1 MPVSMWTLFVA
12 LLYAVAFGAALHL
25 LYDAV
30 RVLRILCG
38 VRYPGTVGERLHARP
53 LPLLHGGK
61 HESLVTPGA
70 KKESS
75 AARGAKKE
83 SSAARGAK
91 KESSAA
97 RGAKKESSTARG
109 AKKESSTA
117 PGAKKESPAARGA
130 RWVQNGIIFIT
141 DVLFC
146 LLAAALFSLFIYW
159 QNDGA
164 FRAVLLFGAVIGY
177 ALFHVTFGR
186 LLLSF
191 STVVAFGCHALFAYT
206 VCLLRFP
213 LAVLCRA
220 AAITGRWAV
229 RLLRCLSG
237 AVWERLIL
245 PRQSKRR
252 EDRRLAAAYRD
263 LPP

>member
-1 MPVSMWTLFVA
+1 MPVSMWALFVA

-38 VRYPGTVGERLHARP
+38 VRYPGTVGERLRARP
-53 LPLLHGGK
+53 LPLLHGVK
-61 HESLVTPGA
+61 HDSQTAHGA
-70 KKESS
+70 KE
-75 AARGAKKE
+75 AG
-83 SSAARGAK
+83 
-91 KESSAA
+91 
-97 RGAKKESSTARG
+97 
-109 AKKESSTA
+109 
-117 PGAKKESPAARGA
+117 PVARGA

-146 LLAAALFSLFIYW
+146 LLAAALFSLFVYW

-164 FRAVLLFGAVIGY
+164 FRAVLLFGAAVGY

-191 STVVAFGCHALFAYT
+191 STVLAFGCHALFAYT

-213 LAVLCRA
+213 LAILCRA
-220 AAITGRWAV
+220 FAITGRWVV
-229 RLLRCLSG
+229 RLLCCLSG

-245 PRQSKRR
+245 PHQSKRQ